1 MTTNCFSISDLLRV
15 KEISLKSIAQSHRAE
30 LESTIELFVQELIIP
45 KVQNKNSSISKIE
58 QTQAVL
64 YMFPNVVMNAKI
76 HHGSIALTAGDLST
90 QNVDVVAVCSTS
102 EVLLKNIL
110 DQAEAGPG
118 NLNCKSISFV
128 PWIITS
134 NSISEFVSTSLNHPK
149 KYRTVA
155 FPALRYG
162 LANCPTD
169 VVAKAMI
176 DAAISKIQKT
186 TIHCTVSFIILPD
199 QLSIHHEFANRLASI
214 QKTSEPFGSIEC
226 SFSRKV
232 TLTGENK
239 SIEDAD
245 KHFLELTTRALKQA
259 HLDIISRNILWKYQ
273 ADGSTWESYSYRC
286 NADIEYACGFN
297 KTSMAKI
304 TNEQSETSDC
314 SLPVRWQSQSTNCTR
329 FPLDEYENIKEKFDQ
344 TMSDGTVYGHG
355 VYFATNAKYS
365 HDYTR
370 SNQSIERCMFVVLI
384 LVGKSILGNTSMKVP
399 PK

>member
-1 MTTNCFSISDLLRV
+1 
-15 KEISLKSIAQSHRAE
+15 
-30 LESTIELFVQELIIP
+30 
-45 KVQNKNSSISKIE
+45 
-58 QTQAVL
+58 
-64 YMFPNVVMNAKI
+64 MFPNVVMNAKI

-226 SFSRKV
+226 SFSKLALQ
-232 TLTGENK
+232 LTAKQEVNFKKYRSDIK
-239 SIEDAD
+239 S
-245 KHFLELTTRALKQA
+245 HLKTCS
-259 HLDIISRNILWKYQ
+259 HVKCRDN
-273 ADGSTWESYSYRC
+273 E
-286 NADIEYACGFN
+286 E
-297 KTSMAKI
+297 KI
-304 TNEQSETSDC
+304 HRWTQQSV
-314 SLPVRWQSQSTNCTR
+314 L
-329 FPLDEYENIKEKFDQ
+329 KF
-344 TMSDGTVYGHG
+344 
-355 VYFATNAKYS
+355 
-365 HDYTR
+365 
-370 SNQSIERCMFVVLI
+370 
-384 LVGKSILGNTSMKVP
+384 
-399 PK
+399 